1 MKRKR
6 RGMRWTTC
14 RSVSTLSTR
23 QARVAQGAAHRLAQ
37 RGVELQPRC
46 GDALRGGLEAA
57 DADAHLADALGIGG
71 AQLLEFG
78 GAQPQHLG
86 RGGLLVEPRA
96 VVAHLARQ
104 GTLILG
110 QAADF
115 GPLAGPQQ
123 EYEPRQ
129 HQGVEQQITIHGGLV
144 FRKGRVAGAASVSTF
159 FRKNEG
165 AVPGVR
171 RHVAARDGMV
181 RDGPGLRKFPPGP
194 GRCPPGTAGADVP
207 AGRRTTWDS
216 GPPSPRR
223 CVRTGAS

>member
-1 MKRKR
+1 MAYTDDWESLMN
-6 RGMRWTTC
+6 G
-14 RSVSTLSTR
+14 VF
-23 QARVAQGAAHRLAQ
+23 GA
-37 RGVELQPRC
+37 
-46 GDALRGGLEAA
+46 GGKLK
-57 DADAHLADALGIGG
+57 
-71 AQLLEFG
+71 FG

-181 RDGPGLRKFPPGP
+181 RDGPGTAESFSRTGKMSARG
-194 GRCPPGTAGADVP
+194 GGCRCAGG
-207 AGRRTTWDS
+207 AGR
-216 GPPSPRR
+216 PYRR
-223 CVRTGAS
+223 SEWVGVGET